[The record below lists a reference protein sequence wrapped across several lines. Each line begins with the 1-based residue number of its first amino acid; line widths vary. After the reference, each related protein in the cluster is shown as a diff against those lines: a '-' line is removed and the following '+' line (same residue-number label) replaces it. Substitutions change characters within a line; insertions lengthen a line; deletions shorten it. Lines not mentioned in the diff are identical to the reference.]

1 MNYGFHILSS
11 FLLKLLAISQS
22 MFLLSTRDA
31 EVMQTICIDLC
42 SFPRSLYSF
51 RNVAELCSSQKIV
64 TLLACNQTGTS
75 NYTNIVVQLSILCLM
90 VGLCILL
97 YSMRS

>member
-1 MNYGFHILSS
+1 MKINYGLHILSS
-11 FLLKLLAISQS
+11 FLLKSLAISQS

-31 EVMQTICIDLC
+31 EIMQTICIDLC

-51 RNVAELCSSQKIV
+51 RDLAELCSSQKIV

-75 NYTNIVVQLSILCLM
+75 DYANIVVQLS
-90 VGLCILL
+90 VVNF
-97 YSMRS
+97 